1 MVSLYATVGLL
12 VLTLGSSIWVALAL
26 TGTGMGI
33 ISFFHSVP
41 MLKQLGISVW
51 NTATGET
58 MIALPLFILMAEILF
73 RTKLADSL
81 FSGLAPWVSWLPGK
95 LVHTNILGCTMFA
108 AVSGSSAATT
118 ATVGRVTL
126 AELQRRNYKLPLA
139 MGSLAGAGTLGF
151 LIPPSTMMII
161 YGVLAEESILK
172 LFMAGVVPGL
182 IIAVCYVTYVVI
194 YSSFFDKDNQIP
206 PETTRYNA
214 KDKLMGIVRLG
225 PVVFLIV
232 LLMAAMYG
240 GWASP
245 TEAAAVGVMGSL
257 IIAVFQK
264 SLTWVGLKNAMT
276 GAARTSAM
284 VGFIVI
290 AAVYLSQAMAY
301 VGIPAMLANK
311 IAALELSPLALIFM
325 LIIFYIF
332 LGCIMEGLST
342 MVMTIPITLPLVL
355 QAGYDKIW
363 FGIFMILMVEMA
375 QITPPVGFNLFVIQ
389 GITGQD
395 IGSITKA
402 TIPFFLI
409 MAGFTLLIAFF
420 PEIVTYIPS
429 RITLRG

>member
-1 MVSLYATVGLL
+1 MVILYVIVGLL
-12 VLTLGSSIWVALAL
+12 TLTLGSSIWVALAL
-26 TGTGMGI
+26 SGTGMSI
-33 ISFFHSVP
+33 ISMFHSVP
-41 MLKQLGISVW
+41 MLKQMGISFW
-51 NTATGET
+51 NSATGET

-73 RTKLADSL
+73 RTKLSESL

-95 LVHTNILGCTMFA
+95 LVHTNIIGCTMFA

-172 LFMAGVVPGL
+172 LFLAGVVPGL
-182 IIAVCYVTYVVI
+182 IIALCYVIFVVV
-194 YSSFFDKDNQIP
+194 YSMFFDKDHQIP
-206 PETTRYNA
+206 VDTVKFTA
-214 KDKLMGIVRLG
+214 KDRIVGIVQLG
-225 PVVFLIV
+225 PVVFLII

-245 TEAAAVGVMGSL
+245 TEAAAVGVLGSL
-257 IIAVFQK
+257 LIAFFQK
-264 SLTWVGLKNAMT
+264 CLSWESLKNAMT
-276 GAARTSAM
+276 GAARTSCM

-301 VGIPAMLANK
+301 VGVPSMLAGK
-311 IAALELSPLALIFM
+311 IAALGLSPIVLIFILM
-325 LIIFYIF
+325 IFYMF
-332 LGCIMEGLST
+332 MGCIMEGLSI
-342 MVMTIPITLPLVL
+342 MVMTIPIVLPLVL

-363 FGIFMILMVEMA
+363 FGIFMVLMVEMA

-395 IGSITKA
+395 IGKITKA

-409 MAGFTLLIAFF
+409 MAGFTMLIALF
-420 PEIVTYIPS
+420 PQIVTYIPEHVV
-429 RITLRG
+429 LRG

>member
-1 MVSLYATVGLL
+1 MAALYVTIGLL
-12 VLTLGSSIWVALAL
+12 ALTLGSSIWVALAL
-26 TGTGMGI
+26 SGTGMTI

-41 MLKQLGISVW
+41 MLKQLGISIW
-51 NTATGET
+51 NSATGES

-81 FSGLAPWVSWLPGK
+81 FSGLAPWVTWLPGR
-95 LVHTNILGCTMFA
+95 LVHTNIIGCTLFA

-126 AELQRRNYKLPLA
+126 GELQRRNYKLPLA

-161 YGVLAEESILK
+161 YGVLTEESILK
-172 LFMAGVVPGL
+172 LFLAGVVPGL
-182 IIAVCYVTYVVI
+182 IIASCYVLYVVI
-194 YSSFFDKDNQIP
+194 YASFFDKDNQVP
-206 PETTRYNA
+206 KETAPYTM
-214 KDKLMGIVRLG
+214 KDRMYSLIQLG

-245 TEAAAVGVMGSL
+245 TEAAAVGVLGSL
-257 IIAVFQK
+257 IIAFLQRC
-264 SLTWVGLKNAMT
+264 LNWAGLKEAMT
-276 GAARTSAM
+276 GAARTSCM

-301 VGIPAMLANK
+301 VGIPNLLAGK
-311 IAALELSPLALIFM
+311 IAALGLSPIALIFILM
-325 LIIFYIF
+325 IFYMF
-332 LGCIMEGLST
+332 MGCIMEGLSI
-342 MVMTIPITLPLVL
+342 MVMTIPIVLPIVL

-363 FGIFMILMVEMA
+363 FGVFMVLMVEMA

-395 IGSITKA
+395 IGRITRA

-409 MAGFTLLIAFF
+409 MGAFTMLIAFL
-420 PEIVTYIPS
+420 PQIVTYIPS
-429 RITLRG
+429 HVVLHG

>member
-1 MVSLYATVGLL
+1 MTALYATVALL
-12 VLTLGSSIWVALAL
+12 VLTLGSGIWVALAL
-26 TGTGMGI
+26 SGTGMGI
-33 ISFFHSVP
+33 ISYFHSVP
-41 MLKQLGISVW
+41 MLKQLGISIW
-51 NTATGET
+51 NSATGET

-81 FSGLAPWVSWLPGK
+81 FSGLAPWVTWLPGK
-95 LVHTNILGCTMFA
+95 LVHTNIIGCTMFA

-126 AELQRRNYKLPLA
+126 GELQRRKYKLPLA

-151 LIPPSTMMII
+151 LIPPSTMLII

-172 LFMAGVVPGL
+172 LFLAGVVPGL
-182 IIAVCYVTYVVI
+182 IIAGCYVVYVVI
-194 YSSFFDKDNQIP
+194 YASFFDKDNEIP
-206 PETTRYNA
+206 EETVTYTA
-214 KDKLMGIVRLG
+214 KDRLVGLLQLG
-225 PVVFLIV
+225 PVVFLII

-245 TEAAAVGVMGSL
+245 TEAAAVGVLGSL
-257 IIAVFQK
+257 LIALFQRC
-264 SLTWVGLKNAMT
+264 LTWEGLKHAMT
-276 GAARTSAM
+276 GAARTSSM

-301 VGIPAMLANK
+301 VGVPGLLAGK
-311 IAALELSPLALIFM
+311 IAALGLSPIVLIFILM
-325 LIIFYIF
+325 IFYMF
-332 LGCIMEGLST
+332 MGCIMEGLSI
-342 MVMTIPITLPLVL
+342 MVMTIPITLPLIL

-363 FGIFMILMVEMA
+363 FGIFLVLMVEMA

-395 IGSITKA
+395 IGRITRA

-409 MAGFTLLIAFF
+409 MAAFTMLIAFF
-420 PEIVTYIPS
+420 PQIVTYIPAHVV
-429 RITLRG
+429 LRG